1 MLKKILKN
9 GFDYDV
15 YISFIFNIFSGSIM
29 KSLAEGIE
37 ISLTLVFIDIYNHF
51 GKYISLSRN
60 RMTPSQAL
68 LLGTLSQ
75 TFVFG
80 GGITGKLRKI

>member
-1 MLKKILKN
+1 
-9 GFDYDV
+9 
-15 YISFIFNIFSGSIM
+15 M

-60 RMTPSQAL
+60 GMTPSQAL

-80 GGITGKLRKI
+80 GGITGKLRKKLHIIFQKL